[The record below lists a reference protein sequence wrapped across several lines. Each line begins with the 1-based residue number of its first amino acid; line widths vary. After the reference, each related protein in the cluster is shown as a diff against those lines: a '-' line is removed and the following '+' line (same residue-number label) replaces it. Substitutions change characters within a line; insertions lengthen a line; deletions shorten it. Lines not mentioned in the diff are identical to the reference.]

1 MAAQENN
8 LIFREEQRYGWR
20 GIIIGSILMGLIIAF
35 SVKGVIIVNNDRH
48 SVLWNLFLLIPFG
61 IILPIF
67 VWVLL
72 LLATLEIEVRSDGL
86 YVRLFPFHLD
96 YRKFAADNLVQ
107 YYTRSCRP
115 LLGLGGLGVR
125 FNKKN
130 QAYSVSSIRGI
141 QLVLRNGERLL
152 IGSEKP
158 SQLRVAISLIVKSAQ
173 PPQTSDA
180 EE

>member
-1 MAAQENN
+1 MTAEKDN
-8 LIFREEQRYGWR
+8 LIFWEEQRYGLK
-20 GIIIGSILMGLIIAF
+20 GIIIGSILMAF
-35 SVKGVIIVNNDRH
+35 VIVISIREVIVLNNREV
-48 SVLWNLFLLIPFG
+48 SVLWNLLLLIPFG

-96 YRKFAADNLVQ
+96 YRKFAADDLVQ

-125 FNKKN
+125 LNKRN
-130 QAYSVSSIRGI
+130 QAYNVSSSRGL
-141 QLVLRNGERLL
+141 QLVLKNGGRLM
-152 IGSEKP
+152 IGSKKP
-158 SQLRVAISLIVKSAQ
+158 SQLRVAISSIIKCAQ
-173 PPQTSDA
+173 PPEIAGD
-180 EE
+180 E